1 MAGGRR
7 GLGNDH
13 TMAKAPLRGR
23 SGEKPASTGPKP
35 RVDRVARK
43 AKYLRAAASV
53 FLREGAGASMQNVS
67 DEAGAP
73 KPVFYRI
80 FPSRSELIEAIFQ
93 HVHDVILET
102 QKGEWG
108 GYGWAMRVLYAEAR
122 KDPEIFL
129 VALKTFR
136 GDPVWQTWRERLLN
150 LVHTHAE
157 GFFLPA
163 EGAPPGGAKRA
174 VLAARTLNAWVFEI
188 LVSWLEDRD
197 GLADEARL
205 IWWAR
210 IVKEWRWAT
219 REAFALDAPTPSTPP
234 SPPAKPKR

>member
-1 MAGGRR
+1 
-7 GLGNDH
+7 
-13 TMAKAPLRGR
+13 MAKASLQAIAAD
-23 SGEKPASTGPKP
+23 KPRLTGIKP

-53 FLREGAGASMQNVS
+53 FLRDGATASMQNVS

-80 FPSRSELIEAIFQ
+80 FPSRAVLIDAIFQ

-102 QKGEWG
+102 QKGEWD
-108 GYGWAMRVLYAEAR
+108 GYGWALKVLYLEAR

-136 GDPVWQTWRERLLN
+136 GDPAWEPWRDRLLD
-150 LVHTHAE
+150 LLHTQAE
-157 GFFLPA
+157 AFFRPS
-163 EGAPPGGAKRA
+163 EGAPSGGLDRA
-174 VLAARTLNAWVFEI
+174 ARAARTLNASGFEI

-197 GLADEARL
+197 GLSDEARFV
-205 IWWAR
+205 WYGR
-210 IVKEWRWAT
+210 IIKEWRWAT
-219 REAFALDAPTPSTPP
+219 RAAFALDPPTEP
-234 SPPAKPKR
+234 KPTAQS